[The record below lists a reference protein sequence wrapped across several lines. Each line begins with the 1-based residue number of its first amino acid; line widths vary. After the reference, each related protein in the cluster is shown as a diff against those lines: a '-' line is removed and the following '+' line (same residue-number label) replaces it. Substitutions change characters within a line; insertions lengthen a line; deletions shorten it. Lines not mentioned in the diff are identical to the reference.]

1 MFPIFGANL
10 WCIRFWEFLNKH
22 SLKNWFTFYTKFN
35 RQKWFFIQYFV
46 QSGKSEKP
54 QRRASIKEAPIPH
67 KFRPRNKTV
76 SGESNQSN
84 DSGLTNFAGSRFF
97 SRTYSRNPDV
107 MTPLSSFPSEEWRR
121 LFDRYDYN

>member
-1 MFPIFGANL
+1 MFPICTWYKLVVNTILRIFKQTLWFAN
-10 WCIRFWEFLNKH
+10 
-22 SLKNWFTFYTKFN
+22 SLKNQKNILINKFI
-35 RQKWFFIQYFV
+35 RYFV

-121 LFDRYDYN
+121 LFDRYDLN